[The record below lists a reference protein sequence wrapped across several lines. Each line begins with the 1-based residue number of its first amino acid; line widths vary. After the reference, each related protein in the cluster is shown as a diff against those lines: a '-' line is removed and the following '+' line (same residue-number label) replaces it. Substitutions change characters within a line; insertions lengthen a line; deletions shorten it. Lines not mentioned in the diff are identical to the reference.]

1 MNRKLAESNNIT
13 LNSLIA
19 LSNIDIKLK
28 PIDTY
33 IHSVI
38 GLDTLVL
45 PIRLEEPTTDYL
57 GKYLVVGDEI
67 VKINTINNTT
77 QDIING
83 RQTNTCQ
90 INVIRQQFYT
100 QATETL
106 IDKHCRLVTILTYD
120 NQGSNILSYS
130 FTDSATNTNSDLFS
144 VELSNGS
151 LVFTDNFQRWSPLS
165 TIQEYQVHNK
175 KTIVYFFKGQN
186 NDMILKNLGIVEKIS
201 FSSGTSSEIKKITL
215 SLKSYLYKWYNQDVS
230 SIQVLKNIQ
239 PKEFFKTIFS
249 LKDNEV
255 YYVQGVDPTKIITV
269 NRVALKSFK
278 KVSELLKEYCKHST
292 IRFTFDKGSSFQN
305 ELAKLDNSDNYSF
318 VPIFED
324 GSALFAIKANGK
336 LMGFACKLFV
346 GVKKLKTTSEVS
358 GSTLE
363 VDILPDAMIY
373 WQKSENVFESDEFS
387 FNEINPIIKLAVS
400 TGVLTNTATTTK
412 VKVTEAFS
420 NANVTGL
427 TDASKWKIEED
438 GVIGNITNVAYDAS
452 AQEYTLTHSALATGK
467 KVRFITSDNGLRVIS
482 LDTNYY
488 TGESELKSVV

>member
-1 MNRKLAESNNIT
+1 MLKQSFCGSAEM
-13 LNSLIA
+13 IA
-19 LSNIDIKLK
+19 
-28 PIDTY
+28 
-33 IHSVI
+33 
-38 GLDTLVL
+38 
-45 PIRLEEPTTDYL
+45 RLGGAFCGE
-57 GKYLVVGDEI
+57 K
-67 VKINTINNTT
+67 
-77 QDIING
+77 
-83 RQTNTCQ
+83 
-90 INVIRQQFYT
+90 
-100 QATETL
+100 
-106 IDKHCRLVTILTYD
+106 LVTGFALLDRRVEID
-120 NQGSNILSYS
+120 P
-130 FTDSATNTNSDLFS
+130 ATFNKTALDKI
-144 VELSNGS
+144 
-151 LVFTDNFQRWSPLS
+151 
-165 TIQEYQVHNK
+165 IQEDK
-175 KTIVYFFKGQN
+175 FIG
-186 NDMILKNLGIVEKIS
+186 KIS
-201 FSSGTSSEIKKITL
+201 FFNVEDNDQEADYNTSVRKERSRSIPGTKG
-215 SLKSYLYKWYNQDVS
+215 Y
-230 SIQVLKNIQ
+230 
-239 PKEFFKTIFS
+239 
-249 LKDNEV
+249 
-255 YYVQGVDPTKIITV
+255 
-269 NRVALKSFK
+269 
-278 KVSELLKEYCKHST
+278 
-292 IRFTFDKGSSFQN
+292 RFTFDKGSSFQN

-427 TDASKWKIEED
+427 TDASKWKIEVD
-438 GVIGNITNVAYDAS
+438 GTLGNITNVAYDAS

-488 TGESELKSVV
+488 TGESELKAVV

>member
-1 MNRKLAESNNIT
+1 MLKQSFCGSAEM
-13 LNSLIA
+13 IA
-19 LSNIDIKLK
+19 
-28 PIDTY
+28 
-33 IHSVI
+33 
-38 GLDTLVL
+38 
-45 PIRLEEPTTDYL
+45 RLGGAFCGE
-57 GKYLVVGDEI
+57 K
-67 VKINTINNTT
+67 
-77 QDIING
+77 
-83 RQTNTCQ
+83 
-90 INVIRQQFYT
+90 
-100 QATETL
+100 
-106 IDKHCRLVTILTYD
+106 LVTGFALLDRRVEID
-120 NQGSNILSYS
+120 P
-130 FTDSATNTNSDLFS
+130 ATFNKTALDKI
-144 VELSNGS
+144 
-151 LVFTDNFQRWSPLS
+151 
-165 TIQEYQVHNK
+165 IQEDK
-175 KTIVYFFKGQN
+175 FIG
-186 NDMILKNLGIVEKIS
+186 KIS
-201 FSSGTSSEIKKITL
+201 FFNVEDNDQEADYNTSVRKERSRSIPGTKG
-215 SLKSYLYKWYNQDVS
+215 Y
-230 SIQVLKNIQ
+230 
-239 PKEFFKTIFS
+239 
-249 LKDNEV
+249 
-255 YYVQGVDPTKIITV
+255 
-269 NRVALKSFK
+269 
-278 KVSELLKEYCKHST
+278 
-292 IRFTFDKGSSFQN
+292 RFTFDKGSSFQN

-427 TDASKWKIEED
+427 TDAAKWKIEED
-438 GVIGNITNVAYDAS
+438 GVISNITNVAYDAS

-488 TGESELKSVV
+488 TGESELKAVV

>member
-1 MNRKLAESNNIT
+1 MLKQSFCGSAEM
-13 LNSLIA
+13 IA
-19 LSNIDIKLK
+19 
-28 PIDTY
+28 
-33 IHSVI
+33 
-38 GLDTLVL
+38 
-45 PIRLEEPTTDYL
+45 RLGGAFCGE
-57 GKYLVVGDEI
+57 K
-67 VKINTINNTT
+67 
-77 QDIING
+77 
-83 RQTNTCQ
+83 
-90 INVIRQQFYT
+90 
-100 QATETL
+100 
-106 IDKHCRLVTILTYD
+106 LVTGFALLDRRVEID
-120 NQGSNILSYS
+120 P
-130 FTDSATNTNSDLFS
+130 ATFNKAALDKI
-144 VELSNGS
+144 
-151 LVFTDNFQRWSPLS
+151 
-165 TIQEYQVHNK
+165 IQEDK
-175 KTIVYFFKGQN
+175 FIG
-186 NDMILKNLGIVEKIS
+186 KIS
-201 FSSGTSSEIKKITL
+201 FFNVEDNDQEADYNTSVRKERSRSIPGTKG
-215 SLKSYLYKWYNQDVS
+215 Y
-230 SIQVLKNIQ
+230 
-239 PKEFFKTIFS
+239 
-249 LKDNEV
+249 
-255 YYVQGVDPTKIITV
+255 
-269 NRVALKSFK
+269 
-278 KVSELLKEYCKHST
+278 
-292 IRFTFDKGSSFQN
+292 RFTFDKGSSFQN

-427 TDASKWKIEED
+427 TDAAKWKIEED
-438 GVIGNITNVAYDAS
+438 GVISNITNVAYDAS

>member
-1 MNRKLAESNNIT
+1 MLKQSFCGSAEM
-13 LNSLIA
+13 IA
-19 LSNIDIKLK
+19 
-28 PIDTY
+28 
-33 IHSVI
+33 
-38 GLDTLVL
+38 
-45 PIRLEEPTTDYL
+45 RLGGAFCGE
-57 GKYLVVGDEI
+57 K
-67 VKINTINNTT
+67 
-77 QDIING
+77 
-83 RQTNTCQ
+83 
-90 INVIRQQFYT
+90 
-100 QATETL
+100 
-106 IDKHCRLVTILTYD
+106 LVTGFALLDRRVEID
-120 NQGSNILSYS
+120 P
-130 FTDSATNTNSDLFS
+130 ATFNKTALDKI
-144 VELSNGS
+144 
-151 LVFTDNFQRWSPLS
+151 
-165 TIQEYQVHNK
+165 IQEDK
-175 KTIVYFFKGQN
+175 FIG
-186 NDMILKNLGIVEKIS
+186 KIS
-201 FSSGTSSEIKKITL
+201 FFNVEDNDQEADYNTSVRKERSRSIPGTKG
-215 SLKSYLYKWYNQDVS
+215 Y
-230 SIQVLKNIQ
+230 
-239 PKEFFKTIFS
+239 
-249 LKDNEV
+249 
-255 YYVQGVDPTKIITV
+255 
-269 NRVALKSFK
+269 
-278 KVSELLKEYCKHST
+278 
-292 IRFTFDKGSSFQN
+292 RFTFDKGSSFQN

-452 AQEYTLTHSALATGK
+452 AQEYTFTHSALATGK

>member
-1 MNRKLAESNNIT
+1 MLKQSFCGSAEM
-13 LNSLIA
+13 IA
-19 LSNIDIKLK
+19 
-28 PIDTY
+28 
-33 IHSVI
+33 
-38 GLDTLVL
+38 
-45 PIRLEEPTTDYL
+45 RLGGAFCGE
-57 GKYLVVGDEI
+57 K
-67 VKINTINNTT
+67 
-77 QDIING
+77 
-83 RQTNTCQ
+83 
-90 INVIRQQFYT
+90 
-100 QATETL
+100 
-106 IDKHCRLVTILTYD
+106 LVTGFALLDRRVEID
-120 NQGSNILSYS
+120 P
-130 FTDSATNTNSDLFS
+130 ATFNKTALDKI
-144 VELSNGS
+144 
-151 LVFTDNFQRWSPLS
+151 
-165 TIQEYQVHNK
+165 IQEDK
-175 KTIVYFFKGQN
+175 FIG
-186 NDMILKNLGIVEKIS
+186 KIS
-201 FSSGTSSEIKKITL
+201 FFNVEDNDQEADYNTSVRKERSRSIPGTKG
-215 SLKSYLYKWYNQDVS
+215 Y
-230 SIQVLKNIQ
+230 
-239 PKEFFKTIFS
+239 
-249 LKDNEV
+249 
-255 YYVQGVDPTKIITV
+255 
-269 NRVALKSFK
+269 
-278 KVSELLKEYCKHST
+278 
-292 IRFTFDKGSSFQN
+292 RFTFDKGSSFQN

-427 TDASKWKIEED
+427 TDAAKWKIEED

-467 KVRFITSDNGLRVIS
+467 KVRFITSDNGLRIID

>member
-1 MNRKLAESNNIT
+1 MLKQSFCGSAEM
-13 LNSLIA
+13 IA
-19 LSNIDIKLK
+19 
-28 PIDTY
+28 
-33 IHSVI
+33 
-38 GLDTLVL
+38 
-45 PIRLEEPTTDYL
+45 RLGGAFCGE
-57 GKYLVVGDEI
+57 K
-67 VKINTINNTT
+67 
-77 QDIING
+77 
-83 RQTNTCQ
+83 
-90 INVIRQQFYT
+90 
-100 QATETL
+100 
-106 IDKHCRLVTILTYD
+106 LVTGFALLDRRVEID
-120 NQGSNILSYS
+120 P
-130 FTDSATNTNSDLFS
+130 ATFNKTALDKI
-144 VELSNGS
+144 
-151 LVFTDNFQRWSPLS
+151 
-165 TIQEYQVHNK
+165 IQEDK
-175 KTIVYFFKGQN
+175 FIG
-186 NDMILKNLGIVEKIS
+186 KIS
-201 FSSGTSSEIKKITL
+201 FFNVEDNDQEADYNTSVRKERSRSIPGTKG
-215 SLKSYLYKWYNQDVS
+215 Y
-230 SIQVLKNIQ
+230 
-239 PKEFFKTIFS
+239 
-249 LKDNEV
+249 
-255 YYVQGVDPTKIITV
+255 
-269 NRVALKSFK
+269 
-278 KVSELLKEYCKHST
+278 
-292 IRFTFDKGSSFQN
+292 RFTFDKGSSFQN

-427 TDASKWKIEED
+427 TDAAKWKIEED
-438 GVIGNITNVAYDAS
+438 GMIGNITNVAYDAS

>member
-1 MNRKLAESNNIT
+1 MLKQSFCGSAEM
-13 LNSLIA
+13 IA
-19 LSNIDIKLK
+19 
-28 PIDTY
+28 
-33 IHSVI
+33 
-38 GLDTLVL
+38 
-45 PIRLEEPTTDYL
+45 RLGGAFCGE
-57 GKYLVVGDEI
+57 K
-67 VKINTINNTT
+67 
-77 QDIING
+77 
-83 RQTNTCQ
+83 
-90 INVIRQQFYT
+90 
-100 QATETL
+100 
-106 IDKHCRLVTILTYD
+106 LVTGFALLDRRVEID
-120 NQGSNILSYS
+120 P
-130 FTDSATNTNSDLFS
+130 ATFNKTALDKI
-144 VELSNGS
+144 
-151 LVFTDNFQRWSPLS
+151 
-165 TIQEYQVHNK
+165 IQEDK
-175 KTIVYFFKGQN
+175 FIG
-186 NDMILKNLGIVEKIS
+186 KIS
-201 FSSGTSSEIKKITL
+201 FFNVEDNDQEADYNTSVRKERSRSIPGTKG
-215 SLKSYLYKWYNQDVS
+215 Y
-230 SIQVLKNIQ
+230 
-239 PKEFFKTIFS
+239 
-249 LKDNEV
+249 
-255 YYVQGVDPTKIITV
+255 
-269 NRVALKSFK
+269 
-278 KVSELLKEYCKHST
+278 
-292 IRFTFDKGSSFQN
+292 RFTFDKGSSFQN
-305 ELAKLDNSDNYSF
+305 ELAKLDNRDNYSF

-420 NANVTGL
+420 NANVVGL
-427 TDASKWKIEED
+427 TED

>member
-1 MNRKLAESNNIT
+1 MLKQSFCGSAEM
-13 LNSLIA
+13 IA
-19 LSNIDIKLK
+19 RLGGAFGGEKVVTGFALLDRRVEIDPATFNK
-28 PIDTY
+28 TA
-33 IHSVI
+33 
-38 GLDTLVL
+38 LD
-45 PIRLEEPTTDYL
+45 
-57 GKYLVVGDEI
+57 
-67 VKINTINNTT
+67 KI
-77 QDIING
+77 
-83 RQTNTCQ
+83 
-90 INVIRQQFYT
+90 
-100 QATETL
+100 
-106 IDKHCRLVTILTYD
+106 
-120 NQGSNILSYS
+120 
-130 FTDSATNTNSDLFS
+130 
-144 VELSNGS
+144 
-151 LVFTDNFQRWSPLS
+151 
-165 TIQEYQVHNK
+165 IQEDK
-175 KTIVYFFKGQN
+175 FIG
-186 NDMILKNLGIVEKIS
+186 KIS
-201 FSSGTSSEIKKITL
+201 FFNVEDNDQEADYNTSVRKERSRSIPGTKG
-215 SLKSYLYKWYNQDVS
+215 Y
-230 SIQVLKNIQ
+230 
-239 PKEFFKTIFS
+239 
-249 LKDNEV
+249 
-255 YYVQGVDPTKIITV
+255 
-269 NRVALKSFK
+269 
-278 KVSELLKEYCKHST
+278 
-292 IRFTFDKGSSFQN
+292 RFTFDKGSSFQN

-427 TDASKWKIEED
+427 TDAAKWKIEED

>member
-1 MNRKLAESNNIT
+1 MLKQSFCGSAEM
-13 LNSLIA
+13 IA
-19 LSNIDIKLK
+19 
-28 PIDTY
+28 
-33 IHSVI
+33 
-38 GLDTLVL
+38 
-45 PIRLEEPTTDYL
+45 RLGGAFCGE
-57 GKYLVVGDEI
+57 K
-67 VKINTINNTT
+67 
-77 QDIING
+77 
-83 RQTNTCQ
+83 
-90 INVIRQQFYT
+90 
-100 QATETL
+100 
-106 IDKHCRLVTILTYD
+106 LVTGFALLDRRVEID
-120 NQGSNILSYS
+120 P
-130 FTDSATNTNSDLFS
+130 ATFNKTVLDKI
-144 VELSNGS
+144 
-151 LVFTDNFQRWSPLS
+151 
-165 TIQEYQVHNK
+165 IQEDK
-175 KTIVYFFKGQN
+175 FIG
-186 NDMILKNLGIVEKIS
+186 KIS
-201 FSSGTSSEIKKITL
+201 FFNVEDNDQEADYNTSVRKERSRSIPGTKG
-215 SLKSYLYKWYNQDVS
+215 Y
-230 SIQVLKNIQ
+230 
-239 PKEFFKTIFS
+239 
-249 LKDNEV
+249 
-255 YYVQGVDPTKIITV
+255 
-269 NRVALKSFK
+269 
-278 KVSELLKEYCKHST
+278 
-292 IRFTFDKGSSFQN
+292 RFTFDKGSSFQN

-427 TDASKWKIEED
+427 TDAAKWKIEED

>member
-1 MNRKLAESNNIT
+1 MLKQSFCGSAEM
-13 LNSLIA
+13 IA
-19 LSNIDIKLK
+19 
-28 PIDTY
+28 
-33 IHSVI
+33 
-38 GLDTLVL
+38 
-45 PIRLEEPTTDYL
+45 RLGGAFCGE
-57 GKYLVVGDEI
+57 K
-67 VKINTINNTT
+67 
-77 QDIING
+77 
-83 RQTNTCQ
+83 
-90 INVIRQQFYT
+90 
-100 QATETL
+100 
-106 IDKHCRLVTILTYD
+106 LVTGFALLDRRVEID
-120 NQGSNILSYS
+120 P
-130 FTDSATNTNSDLFS
+130 ATFNKTALDKI
-144 VELSNGS
+144 
-151 LVFTDNFQRWSPLS
+151 
-165 TIQEYQVHNK
+165 IQEDK
-175 KTIVYFFKGQN
+175 FIG
-186 NDMILKNLGIVEKIS
+186 KIS
-201 FSSGTSSEIKKITL
+201 FFNVEDNDQEADYNTSVRKERSRSIPGTKG
-215 SLKSYLYKWYNQDVS
+215 Y
-230 SIQVLKNIQ
+230 
-239 PKEFFKTIFS
+239 
-249 LKDNEV
+249 
-255 YYVQGVDPTKIITV
+255 
-269 NRVALKSFK
+269 
-278 KVSELLKEYCKHST
+278 
-292 IRFTFDKGSSFQN
+292 RFTFDKGSSFQN

-420 NANVTGL
+420 NANVVGL
-427 TDASKWKIEED
+427 TDAAKWKIEED

-488 TGESELKSVV
+488 TGESELKAVV

>member
-1 MNRKLAESNNIT
+1 MLKKSFCGSAEM
-13 LNSLIA
+13 IA
-19 LSNIDIKLK
+19 
-28 PIDTY
+28 
-33 IHSVI
+33 
-38 GLDTLVL
+38 
-45 PIRLEEPTTDYL
+45 RLGGAFCGE
-57 GKYLVVGDEI
+57 K
-67 VKINTINNTT
+67 
-77 QDIING
+77 
-83 RQTNTCQ
+83 
-90 INVIRQQFYT
+90 
-100 QATETL
+100 
-106 IDKHCRLVTILTYD
+106 LVTGFALLDRRVEID
-120 NQGSNILSYS
+120 P
-130 FTDSATNTNSDLFS
+130 ATFNKTALDKI
-144 VELSNGS
+144 
-151 LVFTDNFQRWSPLS
+151 
-165 TIQEYQVHNK
+165 IQEDK
-175 KTIVYFFKGQN
+175 FIG
-186 NDMILKNLGIVEKIS
+186 KIS
-201 FSSGTSSEIKKITL
+201 FFNVEDNDQEADYNTSVRKERSRSIPGTKG
-215 SLKSYLYKWYNQDVS
+215 Y
-230 SIQVLKNIQ
+230 
-239 PKEFFKTIFS
+239 
-249 LKDNEV
+249 
-255 YYVQGVDPTKIITV
+255 
-269 NRVALKSFK
+269 
-278 KVSELLKEYCKHST
+278 
-292 IRFTFDKGSSFQN
+292 RFTFDKGSSFQN

-427 TDASKWKIEED
+427 TDAAKWKIEED

-488 TGESELKSVV
+488 TGESETKSVV

>member
-1 MNRKLAESNNIT
+1 MLKQSFCGSAEM
-13 LNSLIA
+13 IA
-19 LSNIDIKLK
+19 
-28 PIDTY
+28 
-33 IHSVI
+33 
-38 GLDTLVL
+38 
-45 PIRLEEPTTDYL
+45 RLGGAFCGE
-57 GKYLVVGDEI
+57 K
-67 VKINTINNTT
+67 
-77 QDIING
+77 
-83 RQTNTCQ
+83 
-90 INVIRQQFYT
+90 
-100 QATETL
+100 
-106 IDKHCRLVTILTYD
+106 LVTGFALLDRRVEID
-120 NQGSNILSYS
+120 P
-130 FTDSATNTNSDLFS
+130 ATFNKTALDKI
-144 VELSNGS
+144 
-151 LVFTDNFQRWSPLS
+151 
-165 TIQEYQVHNK
+165 IQEDK
-175 KTIVYFFKGQN
+175 FIG
-186 NDMILKNLGIVEKIS
+186 KIS
-201 FSSGTSSEIKKITL
+201 FFNVEDNDQEADYNTSVRKERSRSIPGTKG
-215 SLKSYLYKWYNQDVS
+215 Y
-230 SIQVLKNIQ
+230 
-239 PKEFFKTIFS
+239 
-249 LKDNEV
+249 
-255 YYVQGVDPTKIITV
+255 
-269 NRVALKSFK
+269 
-278 KVSELLKEYCKHST
+278 
-292 IRFTFDKGSSFQN
+292 RFTFDKGSSFQN

-427 TDASKWKIEED
+427 TDAAKWKIEED

-452 AQEYTLTHSALATGK
+452 AQEYTLTHSALAAGK

-488 TGESELKSVV
+488 TGESELKAVV

>member
-1 MNRKLAESNNIT
+1 MLKQSFCGSAEM
-13 LNSLIA
+13 IA
-19 LSNIDIKLK
+19 
-28 PIDTY
+28 
-33 IHSVI
+33 
-38 GLDTLVL
+38 
-45 PIRLEEPTTDYL
+45 RLGGAFCGE
-57 GKYLVVGDEI
+57 K
-67 VKINTINNTT
+67 
-77 QDIING
+77 
-83 RQTNTCQ
+83 
-90 INVIRQQFYT
+90 
-100 QATETL
+100 
-106 IDKHCRLVTILTYD
+106 LVTGFALLDRRVEID
-120 NQGSNILSYS
+120 P
-130 FTDSATNTNSDLFS
+130 ATFNKTALDKI
-144 VELSNGS
+144 
-151 LVFTDNFQRWSPLS
+151 
-165 TIQEYQVHNK
+165 IQEDK
-175 KTIVYFFKGQN
+175 FIG
-186 NDMILKNLGIVEKIS
+186 KIS
-201 FSSGTSSEIKKITL
+201 LFNVEDNDQEADYNTSVRKERSRSIPGTKG
-215 SLKSYLYKWYNQDVS
+215 Y
-230 SIQVLKNIQ
+230 
-239 PKEFFKTIFS
+239 
-249 LKDNEV
+249 
-255 YYVQGVDPTKIITV
+255 
-269 NRVALKSFK
+269 
-278 KVSELLKEYCKHST
+278 
-292 IRFTFDKGSSFQN
+292 RFTFDKGSSFQN

>member
-1 MNRKLAESNNIT
+1 MLKQSFCGSAEM
-13 LNSLIA
+13 IA
-19 LSNIDIKLK
+19 
-28 PIDTY
+28 
-33 IHSVI
+33 
-38 GLDTLVL
+38 
-45 PIRLEEPTTDYL
+45 RLGGAFCGE
-57 GKYLVVGDEI
+57 K
-67 VKINTINNTT
+67 
-77 QDIING
+77 
-83 RQTNTCQ
+83 
-90 INVIRQQFYT
+90 
-100 QATETL
+100 
-106 IDKHCRLVTILTYD
+106 LVTGFALLDRRVEID
-120 NQGSNILSYS
+120 P
-130 FTDSATNTNSDLFS
+130 ATFNKTALDKI
-144 VELSNGS
+144 
-151 LVFTDNFQRWSPLS
+151 
-165 TIQEYQVHNK
+165 IQEDK
-175 KTIVYFFKGQN
+175 FIG
-186 NDMILKNLGIVEKIS
+186 KIS
-201 FSSGTSSEIKKITL
+201 FFNVEDNDQEADYNTSVRKERSRSIPGTKG
-215 SLKSYLYKWYNQDVS
+215 Y
-230 SIQVLKNIQ
+230 
-239 PKEFFKTIFS
+239 
-249 LKDNEV
+249 
-255 YYVQGVDPTKIITV
+255 
-269 NRVALKSFK
+269 
-278 KVSELLKEYCKHST
+278 
-292 IRFTFDKGSSFQN
+292 RFTFDKGSSFQN

-427 TDASKWKIEED
+427 TDAAKWKIEED

-488 TGESELKSVV
+488 TGESETKSVV

>member
-1 MNRKLAESNNIT
+1 MLKQSFCGSAEM
-13 LNSLIA
+13 IA
-19 LSNIDIKLK
+19 
-28 PIDTY
+28 
-33 IHSVI
+33 
-38 GLDTLVL
+38 
-45 PIRLEEPTTDYL
+45 RLGGAFCGE
-57 GKYLVVGDEI
+57 K
-67 VKINTINNTT
+67 
-77 QDIING
+77 
-83 RQTNTCQ
+83 
-90 INVIRQQFYT
+90 
-100 QATETL
+100 
-106 IDKHCRLVTILTYD
+106 LVTGFALLDRRVEID
-120 NQGSNILSYS
+120 P
-130 FTDSATNTNSDLFS
+130 ATFNKTALDKI
-144 VELSNGS
+144 
-151 LVFTDNFQRWSPLS
+151 
-165 TIQEYQVHNK
+165 IQEDK
-175 KTIVYFFKGQN
+175 FIG
-186 NDMILKNLGIVEKIS
+186 KIS
-201 FSSGTSSEIKKITL
+201 FFNVEDNDQEADYNTSVRKERSRSIPGTKG
-215 SLKSYLYKWYNQDVS
+215 Y
-230 SIQVLKNIQ
+230 
-239 PKEFFKTIFS
+239 
-249 LKDNEV
+249 
-255 YYVQGVDPTKIITV
+255 
-269 NRVALKSFK
+269 
-278 KVSELLKEYCKHST
+278 
-292 IRFTFDKGSSFQN
+292 RFTFDKGSSFQN

-412 VKVTEAFS
+412 VKITEAFS

-427 TDASKWKIEED
+427 TDAGKWKIEED

>member
-1 MNRKLAESNNIT
+1 MLKQSFCGSAEM
-13 LNSLIA
+13 IA
-19 LSNIDIKLK
+19 
-28 PIDTY
+28 
-33 IHSVI
+33 
-38 GLDTLVL
+38 
-45 PIRLEEPTTDYL
+45 RLGGAFCGE
-57 GKYLVVGDEI
+57 K
-67 VKINTINNTT
+67 
-77 QDIING
+77 
-83 RQTNTCQ
+83 
-90 INVIRQQFYT
+90 
-100 QATETL
+100 
-106 IDKHCRLVTILTYD
+106 LVTGFALLDRRVEID
-120 NQGSNILSYS
+120 P
-130 FTDSATNTNSDLFS
+130 ATFNKTALDKI
-144 VELSNGS
+144 
-151 LVFTDNFQRWSPLS
+151 
-165 TIQEYQVHNK
+165 IQEDK
-175 KTIVYFFKGQN
+175 FIG
-186 NDMILKNLGIVEKIS
+186 KIS
-201 FSSGTSSEIKKITL
+201 FFNVEDNDQEADYNTSVRKERSRSIPGTKG
-215 SLKSYLYKWYNQDVS
+215 Y
-230 SIQVLKNIQ
+230 
-239 PKEFFKTIFS
+239 
-249 LKDNEV
+249 
-255 YYVQGVDPTKIITV
+255 G
-269 NRVALKSFK
+269 
-278 KVSELLKEYCKHST
+278 
-292 IRFTFDKGSSFQN
+292 FTFDKGSSFQN

-387 FNEINPIIKLAVS
+387 FNEINPVIKLAVS

-427 TDASKWKIEED
+427 TDAAKWKIEED

-488 TGESELKSVV
+488 TGESELKAVV

>member
-1 MNRKLAESNNIT
+1 MLKQSFCGSAEM
-13 LNSLIA
+13 IA
-19 LSNIDIKLK
+19 
-28 PIDTY
+28 
-33 IHSVI
+33 
-38 GLDTLVL
+38 
-45 PIRLEEPTTDYL
+45 RLGGAFCGE
-57 GKYLVVGDEI
+57 K
-67 VKINTINNTT
+67 
-77 QDIING
+77 
-83 RQTNTCQ
+83 
-90 INVIRQQFYT
+90 
-100 QATETL
+100 
-106 IDKHCRLVTILTYD
+106 LVTGFALLDRRVEID
-120 NQGSNILSYS
+120 P
-130 FTDSATNTNSDLFS
+130 ATFNKTALDRL
-144 VELSNGS
+144 
-151 LVFTDNFQRWSPLS
+151 
-165 TIQEYQVHNK
+165 IQEDK
-175 KTIVYFFKGQN
+175 FIG
-186 NDMILKNLGIVEKIS
+186 KIS
-201 FSSGTSSEIKKITL
+201 FFNVEDNDQEADYNTSVRKERSRSIPGTKG
-215 SLKSYLYKWYNQDVS
+215 Y
-230 SIQVLKNIQ
+230 
-239 PKEFFKTIFS
+239 
-249 LKDNEV
+249 
-255 YYVQGVDPTKIITV
+255 
-269 NRVALKSFK
+269 
-278 KVSELLKEYCKHST
+278 
-292 IRFTFDKGSSFQN
+292 RFTFDKGSSFQN

-427 TDASKWKIEED
+427 TDASKWKIEVD
-438 GVIGNITNVAYDAS
+438 GTLGNITNVAYDAS

-488 TGESELKSVV
+488 TGESELKAVV

>member
-1 MNRKLAESNNIT
+1 MLKQSFCGSAEM
-13 LNSLIA
+13 IA
-19 LSNIDIKLK
+19 
-28 PIDTY
+28 
-33 IHSVI
+33 
-38 GLDTLVL
+38 
-45 PIRLEEPTTDYL
+45 RLGGAFCGE
-57 GKYLVVGDEI
+57 K
-67 VKINTINNTT
+67 
-77 QDIING
+77 
-83 RQTNTCQ
+83 
-90 INVIRQQFYT
+90 
-100 QATETL
+100 
-106 IDKHCRLVTILTYD
+106 LVTGFALLDRRVEID
-120 NQGSNILSYS
+120 P
-130 FTDSATNTNSDLFS
+130 ATFNKTALDKI
-144 VELSNGS
+144 
-151 LVFTDNFQRWSPLS
+151 
-165 TIQEYQVHNK
+165 IQEDK
-175 KTIVYFFKGQN
+175 FIG
-186 NDMILKNLGIVEKIS
+186 KIS
-201 FSSGTSSEIKKITL
+201 FFNVEDNDQEADYNTSVRKERSRSIPGTKG
-215 SLKSYLYKWYNQDVS
+215 Y
-230 SIQVLKNIQ
+230 
-239 PKEFFKTIFS
+239 
-249 LKDNEV
+249 
-255 YYVQGVDPTKIITV
+255 
-269 NRVALKSFK
+269 
-278 KVSELLKEYCKHST
+278 
-292 IRFTFDKGSSFQN
+292 RFTFDTGSSFQN

-427 TDASKWKIEED
+427 TDAGKWKIEED

>member
-1 MNRKLAESNNIT
+1 MLKKSFCGSAEM
-13 LNSLIA
+13 IA
-19 LSNIDIKLK
+19 
-28 PIDTY
+28 
-33 IHSVI
+33 
-38 GLDTLVL
+38 
-45 PIRLEEPTTDYL
+45 RLGGAFCGE
-57 GKYLVVGDEI
+57 K
-67 VKINTINNTT
+67 
-77 QDIING
+77 
-83 RQTNTCQ
+83 
-90 INVIRQQFYT
+90 
-100 QATETL
+100 
-106 IDKHCRLVTILTYD
+106 LVTGFALLDRRVEID
-120 NQGSNILSYS
+120 P
-130 FTDSATNTNSDLFS
+130 ATFNKTALDKI
-144 VELSNGS
+144 
-151 LVFTDNFQRWSPLS
+151 
-165 TIQEYQVHNK
+165 IQEDK
-175 KTIVYFFKGQN
+175 FIG
-186 NDMILKNLGIVEKIS
+186 KIS
-201 FSSGTSSEIKKITL
+201 FFNVEDNDQEADYNTSVRKERSRSIPGTKG
-215 SLKSYLYKWYNQDVS
+215 Y
-230 SIQVLKNIQ
+230 
-239 PKEFFKTIFS
+239 
-249 LKDNEV
+249 
-255 YYVQGVDPTKIITV
+255 
-269 NRVALKSFK
+269 
-278 KVSELLKEYCKHST
+278 
-292 IRFTFDKGSSFQN
+292 RFTFDKGSSFQN

-427 TDASKWKIEED
+427 TDAAKWKIEED

-452 AQEYTLTHSALATGK
+452 TQEYTLTHSALATGK

>member
-1 MNRKLAESNNIT
+1 MLKQSFCGSAEM
-13 LNSLIA
+13 IA
-19 LSNIDIKLK
+19 
-28 PIDTY
+28 
-33 IHSVI
+33 
-38 GLDTLVL
+38 
-45 PIRLEEPTTDYL
+45 RLGGAFCGE
-57 GKYLVVGDEI
+57 K
-67 VKINTINNTT
+67 
-77 QDIING
+77 
-83 RQTNTCQ
+83 
-90 INVIRQQFYT
+90 
-100 QATETL
+100 
-106 IDKHCRLVTILTYD
+106 LVTGFALLDRRVEID
-120 NQGSNILSYS
+120 P
-130 FTDSATNTNSDLFS
+130 ATFNKTALDKI
-144 VELSNGS
+144 
-151 LVFTDNFQRWSPLS
+151 
-165 TIQEYQVHNK
+165 IQEDK
-175 KTIVYFFKGQN
+175 FIG
-186 NDMILKNLGIVEKIS
+186 KIS
-201 FSSGTSSEIKKITL
+201 FFNVEDNDQEADYNTSVRKERSRSIPGTKG
-215 SLKSYLYKWYNQDVS
+215 Y
-230 SIQVLKNIQ
+230 
-239 PKEFFKTIFS
+239 
-249 LKDNEV
+249 
-255 YYVQGVDPTKIITV
+255 
-269 NRVALKSFK
+269 
-278 KVSELLKEYCKHST
+278 
-292 IRFTFDKGSSFQN
+292 RFTFDKGSSFQN

-373 WQKSENVFESDEFS
+373 WQKSENVFESNEFS

-427 TDASKWKIEED
+427 TDAAKWKIEED

-488 TGESELKSVV
+488 TGESELKAVV

>member
-1 MNRKLAESNNIT
+1 MLKQSFCGSAEM
-13 LNSLIA
+13 IA
-19 LSNIDIKLK
+19 
-28 PIDTY
+28 
-33 IHSVI
+33 
-38 GLDTLVL
+38 
-45 PIRLEEPTTDYL
+45 RLGGAFCGE
-57 GKYLVVGDEI
+57 K
-67 VKINTINNTT
+67 
-77 QDIING
+77 
-83 RQTNTCQ
+83 
-90 INVIRQQFYT
+90 
-100 QATETL
+100 
-106 IDKHCRLVTILTYD
+106 LVTGFVLLDRRVEID
-120 NQGSNILSYS
+120 P
-130 FTDSATNTNSDLFS
+130 ATFNKTALDKI
-144 VELSNGS
+144 
-151 LVFTDNFQRWSPLS
+151 
-165 TIQEYQVHNK
+165 IQEDK
-175 KTIVYFFKGQN
+175 FIG
-186 NDMILKNLGIVEKIS
+186 KIS
-201 FSSGTSSEIKKITL
+201 FFNVEDNDQEADYNTSVRKERSRSIPGTKG
-215 SLKSYLYKWYNQDVS
+215 Y
-230 SIQVLKNIQ
+230 
-239 PKEFFKTIFS
+239 
-249 LKDNEV
+249 
-255 YYVQGVDPTKIITV
+255 
-269 NRVALKSFK
+269 
-278 KVSELLKEYCKHST
+278 
-292 IRFTFDKGSSFQN
+292 RFTFDKGSSFQN

-427 TDASKWKIEED
+427 TDAGKWKIEED
-438 GVIGNITNVAYDAS
+438 GVISNITNVAYDAS

>member
-1 MNRKLAESNNIT
+1 MLKQSFCGSAEM
-13 LNSLIA
+13 IA
-19 LSNIDIKLK
+19 
-28 PIDTY
+28 
-33 IHSVI
+33 
-38 GLDTLVL
+38 
-45 PIRLEEPTTDYL
+45 RLGGAFCGE
-57 GKYLVVGDEI
+57 K
-67 VKINTINNTT
+67 
-77 QDIING
+77 
-83 RQTNTCQ
+83 
-90 INVIRQQFYT
+90 
-100 QATETL
+100 
-106 IDKHCRLVTILTYD
+106 LVTGFALLDRRVEID
-120 NQGSNILSYS
+120 P
-130 FTDSATNTNSDLFS
+130 ATFNKTALDKI
-144 VELSNGS
+144 
-151 LVFTDNFQRWSPLS
+151 
-165 TIQEYQVHNK
+165 IQEDK
-175 KTIVYFFKGQN
+175 FIG
-186 NDMILKNLGIVEKIS
+186 KIS
-201 FSSGTSSEIKKITL
+201 FFNVEDNDQEADYNTSVRKERSRSIPGTKG
-215 SLKSYLYKWYNQDVS
+215 Y
-230 SIQVLKNIQ
+230 
-239 PKEFFKTIFS
+239 
-249 LKDNEV
+249 
-255 YYVQGVDPTKIITV
+255 
-269 NRVALKSFK
+269 
-278 KVSELLKEYCKHST
+278 
-292 IRFTFDKGSSFQN
+292 RFTFDKGSSFQN
-305 ELAKLDNSDNYSF
+305 ELAKLDNTDNYSF

-420 NANVTGL
+420 NANVVGL
-427 TDASKWKIEED
+427 TDAAKWKIEED

>member
-1 MNRKLAESNNIT
+1 MLKQSFCGSAEM
-13 LNSLIA
+13 IA
-19 LSNIDIKLK
+19 
-28 PIDTY
+28 
-33 IHSVI
+33 
-38 GLDTLVL
+38 
-45 PIRLEEPTTDYL
+45 RLGGAFCGE
-57 GKYLVVGDEI
+57 K
-67 VKINTINNTT
+67 
-77 QDIING
+77 
-83 RQTNTCQ
+83 
-90 INVIRQQFYT
+90 
-100 QATETL
+100 
-106 IDKHCRLVTILTYD
+106 LVTGFALLDRRVEID
-120 NQGSNILSYS
+120 P
-130 FTDSATNTNSDLFS
+130 ATFNKTALDKI
-144 VELSNGS
+144 
-151 LVFTDNFQRWSPLS
+151 
-165 TIQEYQVHNK
+165 IQEDK
-175 KTIVYFFKGQN
+175 FIG
-186 NDMILKNLGIVEKIS
+186 KIS
-201 FSSGTSSEIKKITL
+201 FFNVEDNDQEADYNTSVRKERSRSIPGTKG
-215 SLKSYLYKWYNQDVS
+215 Y
-230 SIQVLKNIQ
+230 
-239 PKEFFKTIFS
+239 
-249 LKDNEV
+249 
-255 YYVQGVDPTKIITV
+255 
-269 NRVALKSFK
+269 
-278 KVSELLKEYCKHST
+278 
-292 IRFTFDKGSSFQN
+292 RFNFDKGSSYQN

-427 TDASKWKIEED
+427 TDASKWKIEVD
-438 GVIGNITNVAYDAS
+438 GTLGNITNVAYDAS

>member
-1 MNRKLAESNNIT
+1 MLKQSFCGSAEM
-13 LNSLIA
+13 IA
-19 LSNIDIKLK
+19 
-28 PIDTY
+28 
-33 IHSVI
+33 
-38 GLDTLVL
+38 
-45 PIRLEEPTTDYL
+45 RLGGAFCGE
-57 GKYLVVGDEI
+57 K
-67 VKINTINNTT
+67 
-77 QDIING
+77 
-83 RQTNTCQ
+83 
-90 INVIRQQFYT
+90 
-100 QATETL
+100 
-106 IDKHCRLVTILTYD
+106 LVTGFALLDRRVEID
-120 NQGSNILSYS
+120 P
-130 FTDSATNTNSDLFS
+130 ATFNKTALDKI
-144 VELSNGS
+144 
-151 LVFTDNFQRWSPLS
+151 
-165 TIQEYQVHNK
+165 IQEDK
-175 KTIVYFFKGQN
+175 FIG
-186 NDMILKNLGIVEKIS
+186 KIS
-201 FSSGTSSEIKKITL
+201 FFNVEDNDQEADYNTSVRKERSRSIPGTKG
-215 SLKSYLYKWYNQDVS
+215 Y
-230 SIQVLKNIQ
+230 
-239 PKEFFKTIFS
+239 
-249 LKDNEV
+249 
-255 YYVQGVDPTKIITV
+255 
-269 NRVALKSFK
+269 
-278 KVSELLKEYCKHST
+278 
-292 IRFTFDKGSSFQN
+292 RFTFDKGSSFQN

-452 AQEYTLTHSALATGK
+452 AQEYTLTHSALTTGK

>member
-1 MNRKLAESNNIT
+1 MLKQSFCGSAEM
-13 LNSLIA
+13 IA
-19 LSNIDIKLK
+19 
-28 PIDTY
+28 
-33 IHSVI
+33 
-38 GLDTLVL
+38 
-45 PIRLEEPTTDYL
+45 RLGGAFCGE
-57 GKYLVVGDEI
+57 K
-67 VKINTINNTT
+67 
-77 QDIING
+77 
-83 RQTNTCQ
+83 
-90 INVIRQQFYT
+90 
-100 QATETL
+100 
-106 IDKHCRLVTILTYD
+106 LVTGFALLDRRVEID
-120 NQGSNILSYS
+120 P
-130 FTDSATNTNSDLFS
+130 ATFNKTALDKI
-144 VELSNGS
+144 
-151 LVFTDNFQRWSPLS
+151 
-165 TIQEYQVHNK
+165 IQEDK
-175 KTIVYFFKGQN
+175 FIG
-186 NDMILKNLGIVEKIS
+186 KIS
-201 FSSGTSSEIKKITL
+201 FFNVEDNDQEADYNTSVRKERSRSIPGTKG
-215 SLKSYLYKWYNQDVS
+215 Y
-230 SIQVLKNIQ
+230 
-239 PKEFFKTIFS
+239 
-249 LKDNEV
+249 
-255 YYVQGVDPTKIITV
+255 
-269 NRVALKSFK
+269 
-278 KVSELLKEYCKHST
+278 
-292 IRFTFDKGSSFQN
+292 RFTFDKGSSFQN

-427 TDASKWKIEED
+427 TDAAKWKIEVD
-438 GVIGNITNVAYDAS
+438 GTLGNITNVAYDAS

-488 TGESELKSVV
+488 IGESELKSVV

>member
-1 MNRKLAESNNIT
+1 MLKQSFCGSAEM
-13 LNSLIA
+13 IA
-19 LSNIDIKLK
+19 
-28 PIDTY
+28 
-33 IHSVI
+33 
-38 GLDTLVL
+38 
-45 PIRLEEPTTDYL
+45 RLGGAFCGE
-57 GKYLVVGDEI
+57 K
-67 VKINTINNTT
+67 
-77 QDIING
+77 
-83 RQTNTCQ
+83 
-90 INVIRQQFYT
+90 
-100 QATETL
+100 
-106 IDKHCRLVTILTYD
+106 LVTGFALLDRRVEID
-120 NQGSNILSYS
+120 P
-130 FTDSATNTNSDLFS
+130 ATFNKTALDRL
-144 VELSNGS
+144 
-151 LVFTDNFQRWSPLS
+151 
-165 TIQEYQVHNK
+165 IQEDK
-175 KTIVYFFKGQN
+175 FIG
-186 NDMILKNLGIVEKIS
+186 KIS
-201 FSSGTSSEIKKITL
+201 FFNVEDNDQEADYNTSVRKERSRSIPGTKG
-215 SLKSYLYKWYNQDVS
+215 Y
-230 SIQVLKNIQ
+230 
-239 PKEFFKTIFS
+239 
-249 LKDNEV
+249 
-255 YYVQGVDPTKIITV
+255 
-269 NRVALKSFK
+269 
-278 KVSELLKEYCKHST
+278 
-292 IRFTFDKGSSFQN
+292 RFTFDKGSSFQN

-427 TDASKWKIEED
+427 TDAAKWKIEED

-488 TGESELKSVV
+488 TGESELKAVV

>member
-1 MNRKLAESNNIT
+1 MLKQSFCGSAEM
-13 LNSLIA
+13 IA
-19 LSNIDIKLK
+19 
-28 PIDTY
+28 
-33 IHSVI
+33 
-38 GLDTLVL
+38 
-45 PIRLEEPTTDYL
+45 RLGGAFCGE
-57 GKYLVVGDEI
+57 K
-67 VKINTINNTT
+67 
-77 QDIING
+77 
-83 RQTNTCQ
+83 
-90 INVIRQQFYT
+90 
-100 QATETL
+100 
-106 IDKHCRLVTILTYD
+106 LVTGFALLDRRVEID
-120 NQGSNILSYS
+120 P
-130 FTDSATNTNSDLFS
+130 ATFNKTALDRL
-144 VELSNGS
+144 
-151 LVFTDNFQRWSPLS
+151 
-165 TIQEYQVHNK
+165 IQEDK
-175 KTIVYFFKGQN
+175 FIG
-186 NDMILKNLGIVEKIS
+186 KIS
-201 FSSGTSSEIKKITL
+201 FFNVEDNDQEADYNTSVRKERSRSIPGTKG
-215 SLKSYLYKWYNQDVS
+215 Y
-230 SIQVLKNIQ
+230 
-239 PKEFFKTIFS
+239 
-249 LKDNEV
+249 
-255 YYVQGVDPTKIITV
+255 
-269 NRVALKSFK
+269 
-278 KVSELLKEYCKHST
+278 
-292 IRFTFDKGSSFQN
+292 RFTFDKGSSFQN

-427 TDASKWKIEED
+427 TDAAKWKIEVD
-438 GVIGNITNVAYDAS
+438 GTLGNITNVAYDAS

-488 TGESELKSVV
+488 TGESELKAVV

>member
-1 MNRKLAESNNIT
+1 MLKQSFCGSAEM
-13 LNSLIA
+13 IA
-19 LSNIDIKLK
+19 
-28 PIDTY
+28 
-33 IHSVI
+33 
-38 GLDTLVL
+38 
-45 PIRLEEPTTDYL
+45 RLGGAFCGE
-57 GKYLVVGDEI
+57 K
-67 VKINTINNTT
+67 
-77 QDIING
+77 
-83 RQTNTCQ
+83 
-90 INVIRQQFYT
+90 
-100 QATETL
+100 
-106 IDKHCRLVTILTYD
+106 LVTGFALLDRRVEID
-120 NQGSNILSYS
+120 P
-130 FTDSATNTNSDLFS
+130 ATFNKTALDKI
-144 VELSNGS
+144 
-151 LVFTDNFQRWSPLS
+151 
-165 TIQEYQVHNK
+165 IQEDK
-175 KTIVYFFKGQN
+175 FIG
-186 NDMILKNLGIVEKIS
+186 KIS
-201 FSSGTSSEIKKITL
+201 FFNVEDNDQEADYNTSVRKERSRSIPGTKG
-215 SLKSYLYKWYNQDVS
+215 Y
-230 SIQVLKNIQ
+230 
-239 PKEFFKTIFS
+239 
-249 LKDNEV
+249 
-255 YYVQGVDPTKIITV
+255 
-269 NRVALKSFK
+269 
-278 KVSELLKEYCKHST
+278 
-292 IRFTFDKGSSFQN
+292 RFTFDKGSSFQN

-438 GVIGNITNVAYDAS
+438 GVIGNITNVAYDTS